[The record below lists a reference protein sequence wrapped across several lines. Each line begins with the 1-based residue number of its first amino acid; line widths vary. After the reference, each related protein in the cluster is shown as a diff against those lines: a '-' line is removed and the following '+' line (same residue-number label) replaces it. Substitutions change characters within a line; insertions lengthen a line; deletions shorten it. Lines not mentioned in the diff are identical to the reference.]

1 MVLDPATLFTVAT
14 CVTGLLGVFLLVL
27 WQQQRNV
34 RALAWWGG
42 AYLMGASAVT
52 LWGAHGAFGTVP
64 PELPNAFLFLACG
77 MIWSGA
83 RLFFGRK
90 VLPAALLAGAFAWFI
105 AMQFSEFAASDYARV
120 ALSSIVIAFYA
131 FFTTFE
137 LRRERR
143 RDLASRWFGIAIPLL
158 HSAVF
163 LAPAALILMVPTRMS
178 IDGLFT
184 LFAFETV
191 IYVIGTA
198 FIVVV
203 MANER
208 VALMHKTAAMTDPLT
223 GLFNRRAFLE
233 AADLLIAKRADKSL
247 PVSVLL
253 FDLDHFKSINDRFGH
268 AAGDNTIK
276 VFAKIAAANL
286 RASDVI
292 CRFGGEEF
300 AAIMPGSSTDASI
313 VAERLRVAFQ
323 NAGSEILN
331 HKVGVTVSIGV
342 ATAIP
347 PVQFDA
353 LLAQADAALYRAKSN
368 GRNRTEFASGDI
380 ASPASPSSV
389 SPPQA
394 IPSIVPSLGD
404 AVVALR

>member
-1 MVLDPATLFTVAT
+1 
-14 CVTGLLGVFLLVL
+14 
-27 WQQQRNV
+27 
-34 RALAWWGG
+34 
-42 AYLMGASAVT
+42 
-52 LWGAHGAFGTVP
+52 
-64 PELPNAFLFLACG
+64 
-77 MIWSGA
+77 
-83 RLFFGRK
+83 
-90 VLPAALLAGAFAWFI
+90 
-105 AMQFSEFAASDYARV
+105 
-120 ALSSIVIAFYA
+120 
-131 FFTTFE
+131 
-137 LRRERR
+137 
-143 RDLASRWFGIAIPLL
+143 
-158 HSAVF
+158 
-163 LAPAALILMVPTRMS
+163 MS

-198 FIVVV
+198 FIVVI

-223 GLFNRRAFLE
+223 GLFNRRAFLD

-276 VFAKIAAANL
+276 MFAKIAAANL

-313 VAERLRVAFQ
+313 VAERLRAAFQ
-323 NAGSEILN
+323 SAGSELLD
-331 HKVGVTVSIGV
+331 HKVDVTVSIGV

-347 PVQFDA
+347 PVQINA
-353 LLAQADAALYRAKSN
+353 LLALADAALYRAKSN

-380 ASPASPSSV
+380 VSPVSPSSV
-389 SPPQA
+389 SPPQTV
-394 IPSIVPSLGD
+394 PSIVPSLGD
-404 AVVALR
+404 GVVALR

>member
-1 MVLDPATLFTVAT
+1 MDPATLFTVAT

-34 RALAWWGG
+34 RALVWWGG

-52 LWGAHGAFGTVP
+52 LWGAHGVFGTVP

-90 VLPAALLAGAFAWFI
+90 VLPAVLVAGAFAWFI

-131 FFTTFE
+131 FFTAFE

-143 RDLASRWFGIAIPLL
+143 RNLASRWFGIAIPLL

-313 VAERLRVAFQ
+313 VAERLRAAFQ
-323 NAGSEILN
+323 SAGSEILN
-331 HKVGVTVSIGV
+331 HKVAVTVSIGV

-347 PVQFDA
+347 PVQIDA
-353 LLAQADAALYRAKSN
+353 LLAQADAALYRAKNN

-380 ASPASPSSV
+380 ASPARPSLAI
-389 SPPQA
+389 PPQA
-394 IPSIVPSLGD
+394 VPSIVPSLGD